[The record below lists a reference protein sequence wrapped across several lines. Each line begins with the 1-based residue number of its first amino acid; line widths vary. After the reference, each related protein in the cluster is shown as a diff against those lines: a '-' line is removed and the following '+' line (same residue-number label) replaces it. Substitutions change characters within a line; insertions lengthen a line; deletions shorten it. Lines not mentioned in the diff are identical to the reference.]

1 MADLVAY
8 TKKYYRPLRS
18 NRGKSRKK
26 MSNRLKDKVAIIT
39 GAAKGIGFATAQR
52 FGQEGAKVIIAD
64 INLEPVKGAAAQVP
78 NAEAYEMNVTDR
90 ASIQAVVDEVMQ
102 KHGRIDILINNAG
115 ITQDARL
122 VKMTEAQF
130 DSVIDVNL
138 KGVFNCTQLV
148 VPHML
153 EAGSGAIVNA
163 SSVVGIYGNFGQ
175 TNYSATK
182 FGVIGFT
189 KTWARELGSKGIR
202 VNAVC
207 PGFIATEMVKAM
219 PENILQD
226 IERRSWLGRL
236 GTPEEMANVYLFL
249 ASDEAS
255 YVNGVALEASGGIS
269 L

>member
-1 MADLVAY
+1 MGD
-8 TKKYYRPLRS
+8 
-18 NRGKSRKK
+18 
-26 MSNRLKDKVAIIT
+26 RLKEKVAIIT

-52 FGQEGAKVIIAD
+52 FAEEGAIVILTD
-64 INLEPVKGAAAQVP
+64 MNLESVKGAAAQIP
-78 NAEAYEMNVTDR
+78 NAQAYAMNVTDR
-90 ASIQAVVDEVMQ
+90 ASIQAVVDQVMQ

-130 DSVIDVNL
+130 DAVIDVNL
-138 KGVFNCTQLV
+138 KGVFNCTQLI

-153 EAGSGAIVNA
+153 EAKSGAIVNA

-189 KTWARELGSKGIR
+189 KTWARELGPKGIR
-202 VNAVC
+202 VNAIC
-207 PGFIATEMVKAM
+207 PGFVATEMIKAM

-236 GTPEEMANVYLFL
+236 GTPEEIANVYLFL
-249 ASDEAS
+249 ASNEAS
-255 YVNGVALEASGGIS
+255 FINGVALEVSGGIS

>member
-1 MADLVAY
+1 M
-8 TKKYYRPLRS
+8 
-18 NRGKSRKK
+18 
-26 MSNRLKDKVAIIT
+26 RLKDKVAIVT
-39 GAAKGIGFATAQR
+39 GAAKGIGFATAKR
-52 FGQEGAKVIIAD
+52 FSEEGAKVMIAD
-64 INLEPVKGAAAQVP
+64 VNPDAVKAAVDLIP
-78 NAEAYEMNVTDR
+78 GSEAYVVNVTDR
-90 ASIQAVVDEVMQ
+90 ASIEAAVDQIMQ
-102 KHGRIDILINNAG
+102 RHGRIDVLINNAG

-130 DSVIDVNL
+130 DAVIDVNL

-153 EAGSGAIVNA
+153 EAGKGAVVNA
-163 SSVVGIYGNFGQ
+163 SSVVGIYDNFGQ

-189 KTWARELGSKGIR
+189 KTWARELGVKGIR

-207 PGFIATEMVKAM
+207 PGFIATEIVKAM
-219 PENILQD
+219 PEKILQD

-236 GTPEEMANVYLFL
+236 GAPEEMANVYLFL

>member
-1 MADLVAY
+1 M
-8 TKKYYRPLRS
+8 
-18 NRGKSRKK
+18 
-26 MSNRLKDKVAIIT
+26 RLKDKIAIIT
-39 GAAKGIGFATAQR
+39 GAAKGIGFSTAKR
-52 FGQEGAKVIIAD
+52 FAEEGAKVMIAD
-64 INLEPVKGAAAQVP
+64 VNPDSVKAAVDLIP
-78 NAEAYEMNVTDR
+78 GSEAYVVNVTDR
-90 ASIQAVVDEVMQ
+90 ASIEAAVDQ
-102 KHGRIDILINNAG
+102 IIQRHGRIDILINNAG
-115 ITQDARL
+115 ITKDARL

-130 DSVIDVNL
+130 DAVIDVNL

-153 EAGSGAIVNA
+153 EAGKGAVVNA

-189 KTWARELGSKGIR
+189 KTWARELGAKGVR

-219 PENILQD
+219 PEKILQD

>member
-1 MADLVAY
+1 M
-8 TKKYYRPLRS
+8 RLR
-18 NRGKSRKK
+18 N
-26 MSNRLKDKVAIIT
+26 KVALIT
-39 GAAKGIGFATAQR
+39 GAAKGIGFATAKR
-52 FGQEGAKVIIAD
+52 FTEEGAKVMLAD
-64 INLEPVKGAAAQVP
+64 LNEGAVMEAVGQLK
-78 NAEAYEMNVTDR
+78 NAEPYVLNVTDR
-90 ASIQAVVDEVMQ
+90 ASIQRAVDDIIS
-102 KHGRIDILINNAG
+102 KHQRIDILINNAG

-122 VKMTEAQF
+122 VKMTEEQF
-130 DSVIDVNL
+130 DAVIDVNL

-153 EAGSGAIVNA
+153 EAKKGAIVNA

-189 KTWARELGSKGIR
+189 KTWAREFGQKGIR

-219 PENILQD
+219 PENILQG
-226 IERRSWLGRL
+226 IEQRSWMARL

-255 YVNGVALEASGGIS
+255 YVNGVTIEASGGIS

>member
-1 MADLVAY
+1 M
-8 TKKYYRPLRS
+8 RLR
-18 NRGKSRKK
+18 N
-26 MSNRLKDKVAIIT
+26 KVAFIT
-39 GAAKGIGFATAQR
+39 GAAKGIGFATAKR
-52 FGQEGAKVIIAD
+52 FTEEGAKVMLAD
-64 INLEPVKGAAAQVP
+64 LNEGAVMEAVGQLK
-78 NAEAYEMNVTDR
+78 NAEPYVLNVTDR
-90 ASIQAVVDEVMQ
+90 ASIQSAVDTIIA
-102 KHGRIDILINNAG
+102 KHQRIDILINNAG

-122 VKMTEAQF
+122 VKMTEEQF
-130 DSVIDVNL
+130 DAVIDVNL

-153 EAGSGAIVNA
+153 EAKKGAIVNA

-189 KTWARELGSKGIR
+189 KTWAREFGQKGIR

-219 PENILQD
+219 PENILQS
-226 IERRSWLGRL
+226 IEQRSWMARL

-255 YVNGVALEASGGIS
+255 YVNGVTIEASGGIS

>member
-1 MADLVAY
+1 M
-8 TKKYYRPLRS
+8 RLR
-18 NRGKSRKK
+18 N
-26 MSNRLKDKVAIIT
+26 KVALIT
-39 GAAKGIGFATAQR
+39 GAAKGIGFATAKR
-52 FGQEGAKVIIAD
+52 FTEEGAKVMLAD
-64 INLEPVKGAAAQVP
+64 LNEGAVMEAVGQLK
-78 NAEAYEMNVTDR
+78 NAEPYVLNVTDR
-90 ASIQAVVDEVMQ
+90 ASIQRAVDDIIA
-102 KHGRIDILINNAG
+102 KHQRIDILINNAG

-122 VKMTEAQF
+122 VKMTEEQF
-130 DSVIDVNL
+130 DAVIDVNL

-153 EAGSGAIVNA
+153 EVKKGAIVNA

-189 KTWARELGSKGIR
+189 KTWAREFGQKGIR

-219 PENILQD
+219 PENILQS
-226 IERRSWLGRL
+226 IEQRSWMARL

-255 YVNGVALEASGGIS
+255 YVNGVTIEASGGIS

>member
-1 MADLVAY
+1 M
-8 TKKYYRPLRS
+8 
-18 NRGKSRKK
+18 G
-26 MSNRLKDKVAIIT
+26 NRLKDQVAIIT
-39 GAAKGIGFATAQR
+39 GAAKGIGFATAKR
-52 FGQEGAKVIIAD
+52 FAEQGAKVIIAD
-64 INLEPVKGAAAQVP
+64 MNLETIKGAATHIP
-78 NAEAYEMNVTDR
+78 NAEPYQMNVTDR
-90 ASIQAVVDEVMQ
+90 ASIQTVVDQVIQ
-102 KHGRIDILINNAG
+102 KHGHIDILINNAG

-122 VKMTEAQF
+122 IKMTEAQF
-130 DSVIDVNL
+130 DTVIDVNL

-153 EAGSGAIVNA
+153 EAGSGAVVNA
-163 SSVVGIYGNFGQ
+163 SSVVGLYGNFGQ

-189 KTWARELGSKGIR
+189 KTWARELGPKGIR

-255 YVNGVALEASGGIS
+255 YINGVALEASGGIS

>member
-1 MADLVAY
+1 
-8 TKKYYRPLRS
+8 
-18 NRGKSRKK
+18 
-26 MSNRLKDKVAIIT
+26 MSKRLKDKVAIIT

-52 FGQEGAKVIIAD
+52 FAQEGALVMIAD
-64 INLEPVKGAAAQVP
+64 MNLEAVKAAAKQIP
-78 NAEAYEMNVTDR
+78 GAQAYAMNVTDR
-90 ASIQAVVDEVMQ
+90 ASIQAVVDLIIER
-102 KHGRIDILINNAG
+102 HGRIDILINNAG

-122 VKMTEAQF
+122 IKMTEAQF
-130 DSVIDVNL
+130 DAVIDVNL

-153 EAGSGAIVNA
+153 EAGSGAVVNA

-189 KTWARELGSKGIR
+189 KTWARELGPKGIR
-202 VNAVC
+202 VNALC
-207 PGFIATEMVKAM
+207 PGFIATEMVTAM
-219 PENILQD
+219 PQNILQD
-226 IERRSWLGRL
+226 IEKRSWLGRL
-236 GTPEEMANVYLFL
+236 GTPEEMANLYLFL

>member
-1 MADLVAY
+1 M
-8 TKKYYRPLRS
+8 
-18 NRGKSRKK
+18 GE
-26 MSNRLKDKVAIIT
+26 RLKDKVAIIT
-39 GAAKGIGFATAQR
+39 GAAKGIGFATAKR
-52 FGQEGAKVIIAD
+52 FAEEGAKVMIAD
-64 INLEPVKGAAAQVP
+64 ISMEAVKTAAAQSP
-78 NAEAYEMNVTDR
+78 NAEAFVVNVTDR
-90 ASIQAVVDEVMQ
+90 ASIQIAVDQILER
-102 KHGRIDILINNAG
+102 HGQIDILINNAG

-122 VKMTEAQF
+122 IKMTEAQF
-130 DSVIDVNL
+130 DAVIDVNL

-153 EAGSGAIVNA
+153 EKGKGAVVNA

-189 KTWARELGSKGIR
+189 KTWARELGAKGIR

-207 PGFIATEMVKAM
+207 PGFISTEMVKAM
-219 PENILQD
+219 PDNILQD
-226 IERRSWLGRL
+226 IEKRSWLGRL

>member
-1 MADLVAY
+1 M
-8 TKKYYRPLRS
+8 
-18 NRGKSRKK
+18 G
-26 MSNRLKDKVAIIT
+26 MRLKDKVAIIT
-39 GAAKGIGFATAQR
+39 GAAKGIGFATAKR
-52 FGQEGAKVIIAD
+52 FAQEGAKVMIAD
-64 INLEPVKGAAAQVP
+64 VNPEAVKAAVDLIP
-78 NAEAYEMNVTDR
+78 GSEAYVMNVTDR
-90 ASIQAVVDEVMQ
+90 GNVEAAVDQIMQ
-102 KHGRIDILINNAG
+102 RHGRIDVLINNAG

-130 DSVIDVNL
+130 DTVIDVNL

-153 EAGSGAIVNA
+153 EAGKGSVVNA

-189 KTWARELGSKGIR
+189 KTWARELGPKGIR

-219 PENILQD
+219 PENILKD

>member
-1 MADLVAY
+1 MTPQLIDGDVIQ
-8 TKKYYRPLRS
+8 
-18 NRGKSRKK
+18 RKEERK
-26 MSNRLKDKVAIIT
+26 MGNRLKDKVAIIT

-52 FGQEGAKVIIAD
+52 FAQEGAKVMIAD
-64 INLEPVKGAAAQVP
+64 INLESVKGAAAQIP
-78 NAEAYEMNVTDR
+78 QAEPYEMNVTDR
-90 ASIQAVVDEVMQ
+90 ASIQAVVDQVMQ

-122 VKMTEAQF
+122 IKMTEAQF
-130 DSVIDVNL
+130 DTVIDVNL
-138 KGVFNCTQLV
+138 KGVFNCTQLI

-153 EAGSGAIVNA
+153 DAGSGAVVNA
-163 SSVVGIYGNFGQ
+163 SSVVGLYGNFGQ

-189 KTWARELGSKGIR
+189 KTWARELGPKGIR

>member
-1 MADLVAY
+1 M
-8 TKKYYRPLRS
+8 
-18 NRGKSRKK
+18 GE
-26 MSNRLKDKVAIIT
+26 RLQGKVAIIT

-52 FGQEGAKVIIAD
+52 FAQEGAIVIITD
-64 INLEPVKGAAAQVP
+64 INQEAVNGAAAQTP
-78 NAEAYEMNVTDR
+78 NAEGYAMNVTDR
-90 ASIQAVVDEVMQ
+90 ASIQAVIDQVIQ

-122 VKMTEAQF
+122 IKMTEAQF
-130 DSVIDVNL
+130 DAVIDVNL

-153 EAGSGAIVNA
+153 EAGSGAVVNA

-219 PENILQD
+219 PETILQD

-236 GTPEEMANVYLFL
+236 GTPAEMANVYLFL

>member
-1 MADLVAY
+1 
-8 TKKYYRPLRS
+8 
-18 NRGKSRKK
+18 
-26 MSNRLKDKVAIIT
+26 
-39 GAAKGIGFATAQR
+39 
-52 FGQEGAKVIIAD
+52 
-64 INLEPVKGAAAQVP
+64 
-78 NAEAYEMNVTDR
+78 MNVTDR
-90 ASIQAVVDEVMQ
+90 ASIQAVVDQVMQ

-130 DSVIDVNL
+130 DAVIDVNL
-138 KGVFNCTQLV
+138 KGVFNCTQLI

-153 EAGSGAIVNA
+153 EAKSGAIVNA

-189 KTWARELGSKGIR
+189 KTWARELGPKGIR
-202 VNAVC
+202 VNAIC
-207 PGFIATEMVKAM
+207 PGFIATEMIKAM

-226 IERRSWLGRL
+226 IKRRSWLGRL
-236 GTPEEMANVYLFL
+236 GTPEEIASVYLFL
-249 ASDEAS
+249 ASNEAS
-255 YVNGVALEASGGIS
+255 FINGVALEVSGGIS

>member
-1 MADLVAY
+1 MGD
-8 TKKYYRPLRS
+8 RF
-18 NRGKSRKK
+18 
-26 MSNRLKDKVAIIT
+26 KDKVAIIT
-39 GAAKGIGFATAQR
+39 GSAKGIGFSTAQR
-52 FGQEGAKVIIAD
+52 FAGEGAIVILAD
-64 INLEPVKGAAAQVP
+64 MNLESVKGAAAQIP
-78 NAEAYEMNVTDR
+78 SAQAYAMNVTDR
-90 ASIQAVVDEVMQ
+90 ASIQAVVDQVMQ
-102 KHGRIDILINNAG
+102 KQGRIDILINNAG

-130 DSVIDVNL
+130 DAVIDVNL
-138 KGVFNCTQLV
+138 KGVFNCTQLI

-153 EAGSGAIVNA
+153 EAKSGAIVNA

-189 KTWARELGSKGIR
+189 KTWARELGPKGIR
-202 VNAVC
+202 VNAIC

-236 GTPEEMANVYLFL
+236 GTPEEIANVYLFL
-249 ASDEAS
+249 ASNEAS
-255 YVNGVALEASGGIS
+255 FINGVALEVSGGIS

>member
-1 MADLVAY
+1 M
-8 TKKYYRPLRS
+8 
-18 NRGKSRKK
+18 GE
-26 MSNRLKDKVAIIT
+26 RLKDKVAIIT
-39 GAAKGIGFATAQR
+39 GAAKGIGFATAKR
-52 FGQEGAKVIIAD
+52 FAEEGAKVMIAD
-64 INLEPVKGAAAQVP
+64 ISMEAVKTAAAQIP
-78 NAEAYEMNVTDR
+78 NAEAFVVNVTDR
-90 ASIQAVVDEVMQ
+90 ASIQIALDQILER
-102 KHGRIDILINNAG
+102 HGQIDILINNAG
-115 ITQDARL
+115 ITQDAKL
-122 VKMTEAQF
+122 IKMTEAQF
-130 DSVIDVNL
+130 DAVIDVNL

-153 EAGSGAIVNA
+153 EKGKGAVVNA

-189 KTWARELGSKGIR
+189 KTWARELGAKGIR

-207 PGFIATEMVKAM
+207 PGFISTEMVKAM
-219 PENILQD
+219 PDNILQD
-226 IERRSWLGRL
+226 IEKRSWLGRL

>member
-1 MADLVAY
+1 M
-8 TKKYYRPLRS
+8 RLR
-18 NRGKSRKK
+18 N
-26 MSNRLKDKVAIIT
+26 KVALIT
-39 GAAKGIGFATAQR
+39 GAAKGIGFATAKR
-52 FGQEGAKVIIAD
+52 FTEEGAKVMLAD
-64 INLEPVKGAAAQVP
+64 LNEGAVMEAVGQLK
-78 NAEAYEMNVTDR
+78 NAEPYVLNVTDR
-90 ASIQAVVDEVMQ
+90 ASIERAVDAIIA
-102 KHGRIDILINNAG
+102 KHQRIDILINNAG

-122 VKMTEAQF
+122 VKMTEEQF
-130 DSVIDVNL
+130 DTVIDVNL

-153 EAGSGAIVNA
+153 EAKKGAIVNA

-189 KTWARELGSKGIR
+189 KTWAREFGQKGIR

-219 PENILQD
+219 PENILQS
-226 IERRSWLGRL
+226 IEQRSWMARL

-255 YVNGVALEASGGIS
+255 YVNGVTIEASGGIS

>member
-1 MADLVAY
+1 
-8 TKKYYRPLRS
+8 
-18 NRGKSRKK
+18 
-26 MSNRLKDKVAIIT
+26 MSKRLQDKVAIIT

-52 FGQEGAKVIIAD
+52 FAQEGAKVMIAD
-64 INLEPVKGAAAQVP
+64 LNPDAVKIAATQISG
-78 NAEAYEMNVTDR
+78 AEAHVMNVTDR
-90 ASIQAVVDEVMQ
+90 ASIQGVVDQIMQ
-102 KHGRIDILINNAG
+102 QHGRIDILVNNAG

-130 DSVIDVNL
+130 DAVIDINL
-138 KGVFNCTQLV
+138 KGVFNCTQIV

-163 SSVVGIYGNFGQ
+163 SSVVGLYGNFGQ
-175 TNYSATK
+175 TNYSASK

-189 KTWARELGSKGIR
+189 KTWARELGAKGIR

>member
-1 MADLVAY
+1 MGD
-8 TKKYYRPLRS
+8 
-18 NRGKSRKK
+18 
-26 MSNRLKDKVAIIT
+26 RLKDKVAIIT

-52 FGQEGAKVIIAD
+52 FAQEGAKVIITD
-64 INLEPVKGAAAQVP
+64 INQDAVNGAVMQTP
-78 NAEAYEMNVTDR
+78 DAEGYAMNVTDR
-90 ASIQAVVDEVMQ
+90 ASIQAVVDQVMQ

-122 VKMTEAQF
+122 IKMTEAQF
-130 DSVIDVNL
+130 DNVIDVNL
-138 KGVFNCTQLV
+138 KGVFNCTQLI

-153 EAGSGAIVNA
+153 EAGSGAVVNA
-163 SSVVGIYGNFGQ
+163 SSVVGLYGNFGQ

-189 KTWARELGSKGIR
+189 KTWARELGPKGVR

-207 PGFIATEMVKAM
+207 PGFVAAEMVKAM
-219 PENILQD
+219 RQNILQD
-226 IERRSWLGRL
+226 IEKRSWLGRL
-236 GTPEEMANVYLFL
+236 GTPTEMANVYLFL
-249 ASDEAS
+249 ASDESS

>member
-1 MADLVAY
+1 M
-8 TKKYYRPLRS
+8 RLR
-18 NRGKSRKK
+18 N
-26 MSNRLKDKVAIIT
+26 KVALIT
-39 GAAKGIGFATAQR
+39 GAAKGIGFATAKR
-52 FGQEGAKVIIAD
+52 FTEEGAKVMLAD
-64 INLEPVKGAAAQVP
+64 LHEGAVMEAVGQLK
-78 NAEAYEMNVTDR
+78 NAEPYVLNVTDR
-90 ASIQAVVDEVMQ
+90 ASIQRAVDDIIS
-102 KHGRIDILINNAG
+102 KHQRIDILINNAG

-122 VKMTEAQF
+122 VKMTEEQF
-130 DSVIDVNL
+130 DAVIDVNL

-153 EAGSGAIVNA
+153 EAKKGAIVNA

-189 KTWARELGSKGIR
+189 KTWAREFGQKGIR

-219 PENILQD
+219 PENILQS
-226 IERRSWLGRL
+226 IEQRSWMARL

-255 YVNGVALEASGGIS
+255 YVNGVTIEASGGIS

>member
-1 MADLVAY
+1 M
-8 TKKYYRPLRS
+8 RLR
-18 NRGKSRKK
+18 N
-26 MSNRLKDKVAIIT
+26 KVALIT
-39 GAAKGIGFATAQR
+39 GAAKGIGFATAKR
-52 FGQEGAKVIIAD
+52 FTEEGAKVMLAD
-64 INLEPVKGAAAQVP
+64 LNEAAVMEAVGQLKHAEPHVLD
-78 NAEAYEMNVTDR
+78 VTDR
-90 ASIQAVVDEVMQ
+90 ASIQRAVDSIIA
-102 KHGRIDILINNAG
+102 KHDRIDILINNAG

-122 VKMTEAQF
+122 VKMTEEQF
-130 DSVIDVNL
+130 DAVIDVNL

-153 EAGSGAIVNA
+153 EAKKGSIVNA

-189 KTWARELGSKGIR
+189 KTWAREFGQKGIR

-219 PENILQD
+219 PENILQS
-226 IERRSWLGRL
+226 IEQRSWMARL

-255 YVNGVALEASGGIS
+255 YVNGVTIEAGGGIS

>member
-1 MADLVAY
+1 
-8 TKKYYRPLRS
+8 
-18 NRGKSRKK
+18 
-26 MSNRLKDKVAIIT
+26 MSMRLKDKVAIIT
-39 GAAKGIGFATAQR
+39 GAAKGIGFATAKR
-52 FGQEGAKVIIAD
+52 FAQEGAKVMITDVNPDA
-64 INLEPVKGAAAQVP
+64 VKAAVDLIP
-78 NAEAYEMNVTDR
+78 GSEAFVMNVTDR
-90 ASIQAVVDEVMQ
+90 ASVEAAVDQVMQ
-102 KHGRIDILINNAG
+102 RHGRIDILINNAG

-130 DSVIDVNL
+130 DAVIDVNL

-153 EAGSGAIVNA
+153 EAGKGAVVNA

-189 KTWARELGSKGIR
+189 KTWARELGPKGIR

-219 PENILQD
+219 PENILKD

>member
-1 MADLVAY
+1 MTPQLIDSDVMQ
-8 TKKYYRPLRS
+8 
-18 NRGKSRKK
+18 RKEERK
-26 MSNRLKDKVAIIT
+26 MGNRLKDKVAIIT

-52 FGQEGAKVIIAD
+52 FAQEGAKVMIAD
-64 INLEPVKGAAAQVP
+64 INLESVKGAAAQIP
-78 NAEAYEMNVTDR
+78 QAEPYEMNVTDR
-90 ASIQAVVDEVMQ
+90 ASIQAVVDQVMQ

-122 VKMTEAQF
+122 IKMTEAQF
-130 DSVIDVNL
+130 DTVIDVNL
-138 KGVFNCTQLV
+138 KGVFNCTQLI

-153 EAGSGAIVNA
+153 DAGSGAVVNA
-163 SSVVGIYGNFGQ
+163 SSVVGLYGNFGQ

-189 KTWARELGSKGIR
+189 KTWARELGPKGIR

>member
-1 MADLVAY
+1 M
-8 TKKYYRPLRS
+8 
-18 NRGKSRKK
+18 G
-26 MSNRLKDKVAIIT
+26 NRLKDKVAIIT

-52 FGQEGAKVIIAD
+52 FAQEGAKVMIAD
-64 INLEPVKGAAAQVP
+64 IGLEALKAAALQIP
-78 NAEAYEMNVTDR
+78 GSEAYVMNVTDR
-90 ASIQAVVDEVMQ
+90 ASIQAAVDQIMQ
-102 KHGRIDILINNAG
+102 RHGRIDILINNAG

-130 DSVIDVNL
+130 DTVIDVNL
-138 KGVFNCTQLV
+138 KGVFNCTQIV

-153 EAGSGAIVNA
+153 EVGSGAVVNA

-189 KTWARELGSKGIR
+189 KTWARELGPKGIR

-219 PENILQD
+219 PENILKD

-255 YVNGVALEASGGIS
+255 YVNGVAFEASGGIS

>member
-1 MADLVAY
+1 MMSPEQFTWIECDIAQYEQVQLAFKQINQCTDVLV
-8 TKKYYRPLRS
+8 
-18 NRGKSRKK
+18 
-26 MSNRLKDKVAIIT
+26 
-39 GAAKGIGFATAQR
+39 
-52 FGQEGAKVIIAD
+52 
-64 INLEPVKGAAAQVP
+64 
-78 NAEAYEMNVTDR
+78 
-90 ASIQAVVDEVMQ
+90 
-102 KHGRIDILINNAG
+102 NNAG
-115 ITQDARL
+115 VFEMGKFAGQNHKTIDKIL
-122 VKMTEAQF
+122 
-130 DSVIDVNL
+130 DVNL

-153 EAGSGAIVNA
+153 DAGSGAIVNA
-163 SSVVGIYGNFGQ
+163 SSVVGLYGNFGQ

-189 KTWARELGSKGIR
+189 KTWARELGPKGIR
-202 VNAVC
+202 VNAIC

-236 GTPEEMANVYLFL
+236 GTPEEMANIYLFL

>member
-1 MADLVAY
+1 M
-8 TKKYYRPLRS
+8 
-18 NRGKSRKK
+18 
-26 MSNRLKDKVAIIT
+26 RLKDKVAIVT
-39 GAAKGIGFATAQR
+39 GGAKGIGFATAKR
-52 FGQEGAKVIIAD
+52 FAQEGAKVMIAD
-64 INLEPVKGAAAQVP
+64 VNSDAVKAAVDLIP
-78 NAEAYEMNVTDR
+78 GSEAYVVNVTDR
-90 ASIQAVVDEVMQ
+90 ASIEAAVDQIMQ
-102 KHGRIDILINNAG
+102 RHGRIDILINNAG

-130 DSVIDVNL
+130 DTVIDVNL

-153 EAGSGAIVNA
+153 EAGKGAVVNA

-175 TNYSATK
+175 TNYCATK

-207 PGFIATEMVKAM
+207 PGFIATDMVKAM

-236 GTPEEMANVYLFL
+236 GAPEEMANVYLFL

-255 YVNGVALEASGGIS
+255 YVNGLALEASGGIS

>member
-1 MADLVAY
+1 MEM
-8 TKKYYRPLRS
+8 
-18 NRGKSRKK
+18 G
-26 MSNRLKDKVAIIT
+26 NRLKDKVAIIT
-39 GAAKGIGFATAQR
+39 GAAKGIGFSTAQR
-52 FGQEGAKVIIAD
+52 FAQEGAKVMIAD
-64 INLEPVKGAAAQVP
+64 IGLEALKAAALQIP
-78 NAEAYEMNVTDR
+78 SSEAYVMNVTDR
-90 ASIQAVVDEVMQ
+90 ASIQAAVDQIMQ
-102 KHGRIDILINNAG
+102 RHGHIDILINNAG

-130 DSVIDVNL
+130 DTVIDVNL
-138 KGVFNCTQLV
+138 KGVFNCTQIV

-153 EAGSGAIVNA
+153 EVGSGAVVNA

-189 KTWARELGSKGIR
+189 KTWARELGPKGIR

-219 PENILQD
+219 PENILKD

-255 YVNGVALEASGGIS
+255 YVNGVAFEASGGIS

>member
-1 MADLVAY
+1 M
-8 TKKYYRPLRS
+8 
-18 NRGKSRKK
+18 
-26 MSNRLKDKVAIIT
+26 RLKDKVAIVT
-39 GAAKGIGFATAQR
+39 GGAKGIGFATAKR
-52 FGQEGAKVIIAD
+52 FAQEGAKVMIAD
-64 INLEPVKGAAAQVP
+64 VNSDAVKAAVDLIP
-78 NAEAYEMNVTDR
+78 GSEAYVVNVTDR
-90 ASIQAVVDEVMQ
+90 ASIEAAVDQIMQ
-102 KHGRIDILINNAG
+102 RHGRIDILINNAG

-130 DSVIDVNL
+130 DTVIDVNL

-153 EAGSGAIVNA
+153 EAGKGAVVNA

-175 TNYSATK
+175 TNYCATK

-189 KTWARELGSKGIR
+189 KTWARELGPKGIR

-207 PGFIATEMVKAM
+207 PGFIATEMLKAM

-226 IERRSWLGRL
+226 IKRRSWLGRL

-255 YVNGVALEASGGIS
+255 YVNGLALEASGGIS

>member
-1 MADLVAY
+1 MGD
-8 TKKYYRPLRS
+8 
-18 NRGKSRKK
+18 
-26 MSNRLKDKVAIIT
+26 RLKDKIAIIT
-39 GAAKGIGFATAQR
+39 GSAKGIGFATAQR
-52 FGQEGAKVIIAD
+52 FAEEGAIVIVAD
-64 INLEPVKGAAAQVP
+64 MNLEAVKGAAAQIP
-78 NAEAYEMNVTDR
+78 NAEAYAMNVTDR
-90 ASIQAVVDEVMQ
+90 ASIQAVVDQVIK
-102 KHGRIDILINNAG
+102 KHGRIDVLINNAG

-138 KGVFNCTQLV
+138 KGVFNCTQLI

-153 EAGSGAIVNA
+153 EAKSGAIVNA

-236 GTPEEMANVYLFL
+236 GTPEELANVYLFL
-249 ASDEAS
+249 ASNEAS

>member
-1 MADLVAY
+1 
-8 TKKYYRPLRS
+8 
-18 NRGKSRKK
+18 
-26 MSNRLKDKVAIIT
+26 
-39 GAAKGIGFATAQR
+39 
-52 FGQEGAKVIIAD
+52 
-64 INLEPVKGAAAQVP
+64 
-78 NAEAYEMNVTDR
+78 MNVTDR
-90 ASIQAVVDEVMQ
+90 VSIQAVVDQVMQ

-130 DSVIDVNL
+130 DAVIDVNL
-138 KGVFNCTQLV
+138 KGVFNCTQLI

-153 EAGSGAIVNA
+153 EAKSGAIVNA

-189 KTWARELGSKGIR
+189 KTWARELGPKGIR
-202 VNAVC
+202 VNAIC
-207 PGFIATEMVKAM
+207 PGFVATEMVKAM

-236 GTPEEMANVYLFL
+236 GTPEEIANVYLFL
-249 ASDEAS
+249 ASNEAS
-255 YVNGVALEASGGIS
+255 FINGVALEASGGIS

>member
-1 MADLVAY
+1 M
-8 TKKYYRPLRS
+8 RLR
-18 NRGKSRKK
+18 N
-26 MSNRLKDKVAIIT
+26 KVALIT
-39 GAAKGIGFATAQR
+39 GAAKGIGFATAKR
-52 FGQEGAKVIIAD
+52 FTEEGAKVMLAD
-64 INLEPVKGAAAQVP
+64 LNEGAVMEAVGQLK
-78 NAEAYEMNVTDR
+78 NAEPYVLNVTDR
-90 ASIQAVVDEVMQ
+90 ASIQRAVDAIIA
-102 KHGRIDILINNAG
+102 KHQRIDILINNAG

-122 VKMTEAQF
+122 VKMTEEQF
-130 DSVIDVNL
+130 DAVIDVNL

-153 EAGSGAIVNA
+153 EARKGAIVNA

-189 KTWARELGSKGIR
+189 KTWAREFGQKGIR

-219 PENILQD
+219 PENILQS
-226 IERRSWLGRL
+226 IEQRSWMARL

-255 YVNGVALEASGGIS
+255 YVNGVTIEASGGIS

>member
-1 MADLVAY
+1 MVADLNPEAVTAAVAQI
-8 TKKYYRPLRS
+8 PNS
-18 NRGKSRKK
+18 
-26 MSNRLKDKVAIIT
+26 
-39 GAAKGIGFATAQR
+39 
-52 FGQEGAKVIIAD
+52 EGYV
-64 INLEPVKGAAAQVP
+64 V
-78 NAEAYEMNVTDR
+78 NVTDR
-90 ASIQAVVDEVMQ
+90 GTIQAAVDEIV
-102 KHGRIDILINNAG
+102 KRHGRIDILVNNAG

-122 VKMTEAQF
+122 VKMTEMQF
-130 DSVIDVNL
+130 DAVIDVNL
-138 KGVFNCTQLV
+138 KGVFNCSQLV

-153 EAGSGAIVNA
+153 EARRGAIVNA
-163 SSVVGIYGNFGQ
+163 SSVVGLYGNFGQ

-189 KTWARELGSKGIR
+189 KTWARELGPKGIR

-207 PGFIATEMVKAM
+207 PGFISTEMVKAM

-226 IERRSWLGRL
+226 IERRSWMGRL
-236 GTPEEMANVYLFL
+236 GSPEEMANVYLFL